1 MSDLLAASLASF
13 HHLPPGPYLGLVVVV
28 AVLAQWLAWQLRV
41 PAILVLL
48 LVGFGLGQV
57 ADAEQILGRDV
68 LFDGI
73 TLTVGIILFEGS
85 MSLRIKD
92 VRDLGRPV
100 IRLCTV
106 TVLIAWALITLSA
119 LAIGYAIQ
127 VALLVGAILVVTG
140 PTVIGPILRQLRPTK
155 RVSSLLRW
163 EGIVV
168 DPIGAVLALLVFQGV
183 LAGGLG
189 DALPTV
195 LLSTLKT
202 LVIGFGIAFALG
214 YGLDYLMRRHAI
226 PDFLHGVTFLAA
238 AIGALLLSNALAS
251 ESGLL
256 TVTVLGIFLANRKD
270 LHLEHVKEFKEHLQ
284 VLFVGVLFV
293 VLAGRV
299 TPQQVWDVAPR
310 ALLFLLLLMV
320 VVRPVSVLVGL
331 LGTRVTRP
339 ERTLL
344 ACMAPRGIVAASITS
359 VFALEFAHA
368 SDTFAQ
374 RAQQAT
380 GPAAK
385 EYAAQASTLSSLADQ
400 AQQMVPL
407 VFIVIVCSVAVYG
420 LGVGRLAE
428 RLHLASPSPQGV
440 LFAGVSPWVV
450 QAASLLETMKVPT
463 LIVAREFVDLSRA
476 RRAGLTT
483 VTANVLSEYA
493 VEEMDLAGIGTLVA
507 CTSDDEHNATAT
519 REFARSLGRAN
530 VFQLRRSTQQGR
542 AATSSRTDAA
552 GHLTGRSA
560 FRPALSHPEMQERVG
575 SGMRV
580 KRIRL
585 DGDFTL
591 ADFSERY
598 DGKAVVM
605 FVHREGQTSVAN
617 EETKLPHKNAD
628 LVALVPDAPD
638 DERSTSA
645 PGTDP
650 PAL

>member
-1 MSDLLAASLASF
+1 
-13 HHLPPGPYLGLVVVV
+13 
-28 AVLAQWLAWQLRV
+28 
-41 PAILVLL
+41 
-48 LVGFGLGQV
+48 
-57 ADAEQILGRDV
+57 
-68 LFDGI
+68 
-73 TLTVGIILFEGS
+73 

-119 LAIGYAIQ
+119 LTIGYAVQ

-140 PTVIGPILRQLRPTK
+140 PTVIAPILRQLRPTK

-168 DPIGAVLALLVFQGV
+168 DPIGAMLALLVFQGV

-202 LVIGFGIAFALG
+202 LAIGFGVAFALG
-214 YGLDYLMRRHAI
+214 YALDFLMRRHAI
-226 PDFLHGVTFLAA
+226 PDFLHGVVFLAA
-238 AIGALLLSNALAS
+238 AIGALLVSNALQS

-256 TVTVLGIFLANRKD
+256 TVTVLGIFLANRRD

-284 VLFVGVLFV
+284 VLFVGVLFI

-299 TPQQVWDVAPR
+299 SPQDVWEAAPR

-331 LGTRVTRP
+331 LGTRVTRQ

-344 ACMAPRGIVAASITS
+344 ACMAPRGVVAASITS

-368 SDTFAQ
+368 SEKFAE
-374 RAQQAT
+374 RADRAT
-380 GPAAK
+380 GPAARD
-385 EYAAQASTLSSLADQ
+385 YAAQAKTLAALADQ

-420 LGVGRLAE
+420 FGVGRLAE

-450 QAASLLETMKVPT
+450 QAARLLEDMNVPT
-463 LIVAREFVDLSRA
+463 LIVAREFADLSRA
-476 RRAGLTT
+476 RKAGLRT

-493 VEEMDLAGIGTLVA
+493 VEEMDLAGIGSLVA
-507 CTSDDEHNATAT
+507 CTNDDEHNATAT
-519 REFARSLGRAN
+519 REFARSLGRAH
-530 VFQLRRSTQQGR
+530 VFQLRRSGQQGR
-542 AATSSRTDAA
+542 SSSSSRTDAA
-552 GHLTGRSA
+552 SHLTGRSA
-560 FRPALSHPEMQERVG
+560 FRPALSHREMQQRVDAG
-575 SGMRV
+575 LRV
-580 KRIRL
+580 KKVRL
-585 DGDFTL
+585 DRDFTL
-591 ADFSERY
+591 ADFEDRY
-598 DGKAVVM
+598 AGKAVVL
-605 FVHREGQTSVAN
+605 FVHRDGQTSVAN
-617 EETKLPHKNAD
+617 DETRLPEKNAV
-628 LVALVPDAPD
+628 LVAMVPDVPT
-638 DERSTSA
+638 DEAAVDSA
-645 PGTDP
+645 PSARSDSL
-650 PAL
+650 AL